1 MNKMAKT
8 ILFCPIISCT
18 FLLSGCASIVS
29 GTSESVSVMTTP
41 VSRATCTL
49 TNGKGTWYIPETPG
63 SVVVHKSSSYLNV
76 DCQKAGYYDGYAA
89 VKSKLKPMIAGNIIF
104 GGAIGAGVDA
114 YDGAG
119 FAYPTNIQVLMT
131 PRGYQ

>member
-1 MNKMAKT
+1 MVKT
-8 ILFCPIISCT
+8 TIFCPVISC
-18 FLLSGCASIVS
+18 FLLLSGCASIVS
-29 GTSESVSVMTTP
+29 GTSESVSVETTP
-41 VSRATCTL
+41 VSGATCTL

-76 DCQKAGYYDGYAA
+76 DCQKAGYYDGQAA
-89 VKSKLKPMIAGNIIF
+89 VKSKLRPMIAGNILF

-119 FAYPTNIQVLMT
+119 FAYPVNIQVLMT
-131 PRGYQ
+131 PRSYQ